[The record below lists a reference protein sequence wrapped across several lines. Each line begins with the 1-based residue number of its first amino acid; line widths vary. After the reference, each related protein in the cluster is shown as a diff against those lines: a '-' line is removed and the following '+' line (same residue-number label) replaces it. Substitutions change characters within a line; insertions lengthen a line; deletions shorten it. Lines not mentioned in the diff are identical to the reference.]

1 MKYLGLIWSNQTNS
15 ASTFK
20 EIKALTLTT
29 NGESIMQLSFK
40 AKIIGTIV
48 LTISAIL
55 SVESYT
61 TYKQKQI
68 SELQKQSANHT
79 MQSNIFSNV
88 NDAIYANY
96 SGVVEVVASED
107 EKIKE
112 NYKSLSTKTSEQL
125 TQSYKKLEEIA
136 SPDIKTL
143 IPGILDARKVYI
155 EKRNTLLKMD
165 RTDTKAFQ
173 DYFFNE
179 VKPLKDKYSG
189 LVLEASNKADAIAS
203 KESKEIENMVEGL
216 VQTQQ
221 IAYLILSIIL
231 VVIAFWMAKYLKKTL
246 GADPKELEFYLKELS
261 RGNLNYDENK
271 KFTLGSVAHSTQEVQ
286 SYLKEVITNITQSAK
301 EISNASEEI
310 AAGNQD
316 LSARTEQQAA
326 SVEETRSTAMLIQSS
341 TQGSV
346 ERAKDLAELSNETQ
360 ETSKVTQD
368 LVKSAQEAVNKAH
381 GFTGNISQLVE
392 TIEKISQ
399 QTNLLSLNAAIEAA
413 RAGEHGKGFSVVAQ
427 EVRSLANQ
435 TSEAARLIARLSTD
449 IQNTL
454 DQSKSA
460 STATTEKVSHLANQL
475 QAVYTAAQEVL
486 SNSQS
491 TLLSIQETTA
501 AIGIIDEST
510 QQNAALVEQTAAAAT
525 SASKQAQQ
533 LITTIENTFKGY

>member
-1 MKYLGLIWSNQTNS
+1 
-15 ASTFK
+15 
-20 EIKALTLTT
+20 
-29 NGESIMQLSFK
+29 MQLSFK
-40 AKIIGTIV
+40 SKIIGTII

-55 SVESYT
+55 CVESYT
-61 TYKQKQI
+61 TLKQKEI
-68 SELQKQSANHT
+68 AELQQKSANHT
-79 MQSNIFSNV
+79 LQLNIFSNV

-96 SGVVEVVASED
+96 AGVVEVVASDD

-112 NYKSLSTKTSEQL
+112 NYKKVSTATSEKL
-125 TQSYKKLEEIA
+125 TQSYKKLEEVA
-136 SPDIKTL
+136 SPDIKEL
-143 IPGILDARKVYI
+143 IPAILDARKAYI

-165 RTDTKAFQ
+165 RSDTQTFQ
-173 DYFFNE
+173 AYFFNE
-179 VKPLKDKYSG
+179 VKPLKETYSG
-189 LVLEASNKADAIAS
+189 LVLSASDKADAIAE
-203 KESKEIENMVEGL
+203 KESKEIEKMVEGL

-221 IAYLILSIIL
+221 IAYLVLSVVL
-231 VVIAFWMAKYLKKTL
+231 VGIAIWMPRYLTKTL
-246 GADPKELEFYLKELS
+246 GADPQELESYLKDLS
-261 RGNLNYDENK
+261 RGNLNYDESK
-271 KFTLGSVAHSTQEVQ
+271 KFTAGSVAHSTQEVQ
-286 SYLKEVITNITQSAK
+286 SYLKSVITNITQAAK

-310 AAGNQD
+310 AAVNQD

-341 TQGSV
+341 TQSSV
-346 ERAKDLAELSNETQ
+346 ERAKDLADLSNQTQ
-360 ETSKVTQD
+360 ATSKLTQD

-381 GFTGNISQLVE
+381 DFTGNISQLVE

-435 TSEAARLIARLSTD
+435 TSEAARLIASLSTD

-460 STATTEKVSHLANQL
+460 SNATTEKVVHLASQL

-486 SNSQS
+486 TNSQS
-491 TLLSIQETTA
+491 TLLSIQETTT
-501 AIGIIDEST
+501 AIGVIDEST
-510 QQNAALVEQTAAAAT
+510 QQNAALVEETAAAAT

-533 LITTIENTFKGY
+533 LITTIENTFQGY

>member
-1 MKYLGLIWSNQTNS
+1 
-15 ASTFK
+15 
-20 EIKALTLTT
+20 
-29 NGESIMQLSFK
+29 MQLSFK
-40 AKIIGTIV
+40 SKIIGTIV

-55 SVESYT
+55 AVESYT
-61 TYKQKQI
+61 TWKQKEI
-68 SELQKQSANHT
+68 SHLQKRSTNHAT
-79 MQSNIFSNV
+79 QSNILSNV

-96 SGVVEVVASED
+96 AGVVEVVASDSEVV
-107 EKIKE
+107 KE
-112 NYKSLSTKTSEQL
+112 NYKVLSTKTSDRL
-125 TQSYKKLEEIA
+125 TQNYKKLEEIA
-136 SPDIKTL
+136 STDIKEL
-143 IPGILDARKVYI
+143 IPAILDARKLYI
-155 EKRNTLLKMD
+155 EKRNSLLKMD
-165 RTDTKAFQ
+165 RSDAQAFQ
-173 DYFFNE
+173 TYFFNE
-179 VKPLKDKYSG
+179 VKPLKEKYSG
-189 LVLEASNKADAIAS
+189 LVLTASNKADEIAE
-203 KESKEIENMVEGL
+203 KESKEITHMVEGL

-221 IAYLILSIIL
+221 ISYLILSLIL
-231 VVIAFWMAKYLKKTL
+231 VGIAVWMSKYLTKTL
-246 GADPKELEFYLKELS
+246 GADPKDLESFLKDLS
-261 RGNLNYDENK
+261 RGNLNYDESK
-271 KFTLGSVAHSTQEVQ
+271 KFSIGSVAHSTQEVQ
-286 SYLKEVITNITQSAK
+286 SYLKSVITNITQAAK

-360 ETSKVTQD
+360 ETSKLTQD
-368 LVKSAQEAVNKAH
+368 LVKTAQDAVNKAH

-435 TSEAARLIARLSTD
+435 TSEAARLIANLSKD

-460 STATTEKVSHLANQL
+460 STATTDKVVHLANQL

-491 TLLSIQETTA
+491 TLLSIQETTT
-501 AIGIIDEST
+501 AIGVIDEST
-510 QQNAALVEQTAAAAT
+510 QQNAALVEETAAAAT

-533 LITTIENTFKGY
+533 LITTIENTFQGY